1 MLGLQRLRPAC
12 NPLCHVS
19 SQTSAQTRPQ
29 FVRMAI
35 SESAATEEKHMAV
48 KVPRVLSVAGSD
60 SGGGAGIQADIKTC
74 AALGVFCTT
83 AITALTAQN
92 TIGVQGIYP
101 VSADFL
107 ERQLRSVLSDIGA
120 DVVKT
125 GMLPSADCIDTLC
138 SVLDLFPVRE
148 YYAYIAHMYI
158 LEWAEEYIS
167 FNCFLAAVVV
177 DPVMVATSGDELAG
191 AGILDAL
198 RSDSPTLLSS
208 VKNLQKKLLPKAE
221 VVTPNLP
228 EASML
233 LDGASV
239 GTLEEMRKAAAEIHK
254 MGPRYVLI
262 KGGHLSGS
270 DDIVDIL
277 YDGSECHEYHGLR
290 VETRNTHGTGCSL
303 ASAIAAELA
312 KGSHVRQA
320 VQAAKTYV
328 EKTLQKSA
336 KLTIGSGAQGP
347 LNHVHQLN
355 HWESLGEPHF
365 RPNHLLLYA
374 VTDSSMNKQW
384 GRSTSEAVQAVIEGG
399 ATIVQ
404 IREKEADS
412 GEFLEEAEASL
423 KIARKYG
430 VPLVINDRIDIALA
444 CDADGVHLGQS
455 DLPISRA
462 RAILGPK
469 KIIGVSC
476 KTPEQAM
483 RAWEEG
489 ADYIGSGG
497 VYPTNTKQNNKTI
510 GVEGLRKVCEAS
522 PLPVVAI
529 GGIKDHN
536 VKEVMASPRPE
547 QLQGVA
553 VVSGLF
559 NQPDVVVATQKF
571 RAILADA
578 LDDSYSRVV

>member
-1 MLGLQRLRPAC
+1 MAMLAVQKLRPVRH
-12 NPLCHVS
+12 PPVQGPFQKS
-19 SQTSAQTRPQ
+19 TRPNAQ
-29 FVRMAI
+29 FVRMAA
-35 SESAATEEKHMAV
+35 SESATSDTMPISV
-48 KVPRVLSVAGSD
+48 KVPRVLTVAGSD
-60 SGGGAGIQADIKTC
+60 SGGGAGIQADMKTC

-101 VSADFL
+101 VPAKFL
-107 ERQLRSVLSDIGA
+107 EKQLKSVLSDIGA

-125 GMLPSADCIDTLC
+125 GMLPSAECIETLC
-138 SVLDLFPVRE
+138 SVLDLFPIR
-148 YYAYIAHMYI
+148 
-158 LEWAEEYIS
+158 
-167 FNCFLAAVVV
+167 AVVV

-198 RSDSPTLLSS
+198 G
-208 VKNLQKKLLPKAE
+208 KKLLPRTDIL
-221 VVTPNLP
+221 TPNMP
-228 EASML
+228 EASQL
-233 LDGASV
+233 LGGASV
-239 GTLEEMRKAAAEIHK
+239 TNFEEMKKAAVEIHK

-270 DDIVDIL
+270 DDMVDIL
-277 YDGSECHEYHGLR
+277 YDGSEMHEYHGSR

-312 KGSHVRQA
+312 KGSQMRQA
-320 VQAAKTYV
+320 VQAAKEYV
-328 EKTLQKSA
+328 KETIQRSS
-336 KLTIGSGAQGP
+336 KLTIGGGSQGP
-347 LNHVHQLN
+347 LNHLHRLN
-355 HWESLGEPHF
+355 HWERLGQSHF
-365 RPNHLLLYA
+365 KPESLLLYA
-374 VTDSSMNKQW
+374 VTDSSMNERW
-384 GRSTSEAVQAVIEGG
+384 GRSTSEAVKEVIEGG

-404 IREKEADS
+404 IREKEAES
-412 GEFLEEAEASL
+412 GDFLQEAEASL
-423 KIARKYG
+423 KVAREYG
-430 VPLVINDRIDIALA
+430 IPLVINDRLDIALA

-455 DLPISRA
+455 DLPVSRA
-462 RAILGPK
+462 RAILGPN

-476 KTPEQAM
+476 KTPEQAQ

-510 GVEGLRKVCEAS
+510 GVEGLRKVCESS

-536 VKEVMASPRPE
+536 VQEVMASPRPK
-547 QLQGVA
+547 QLRGVA

-559 NQPDVVVATQKF
+559 NQPDVAVAAKHF
-571 RAILADA
+571 RAILAEA
-578 LDDSYSRVV
+578 LDESYSRAF

>member
-1 MLGLQRLRPAC
+1 MLALQKLRPVRH
-12 NPLCHVS
+12 PLVQGAVPKS
-19 SQTSAQTRPQ
+19 IRPIPQ
-29 FVRMAI
+29 FVRMAA
-35 SESAATEEKHMAV
+35 SESATADIGLSSV
-48 KVPRVLSVAGSD
+48 KVPRVLTVAGSD

-101 VSADFL
+101 VPVDFL
-107 ERQLRSVLSDIGA
+107 AKQLQSVLSDIGA

-125 GMLPSADCIDTLC
+125 GMLPSAECIETLC
-138 SVLDLFPVRE
+138 SVLDSFPVR
-148 YYAYIAHMYI
+148 
-158 LEWAEEYIS
+158 
-167 FNCFLAAVVV
+167 AVVV
-177 DPVMVATSGDELAG
+177 DPVMVSTSGDELAG

-198 RSDSPTLLSS
+198 G
-208 VKNLQKKLLPKAE
+208 KKLLPRTD
-221 VVTPNLP
+221 VLTPNLP
-228 EASML
+228 EASKL
-233 LDGASV
+233 LGGASV
-239 GTLEEMRKAAAEIHK
+239 TTLEEMRKAAVEIHK

-270 DDIVDIL
+270 DDMVDIL
-277 YDGSECHEYHGLR
+277 YDGSEMHEYHASR
-290 VETRNTHGTGCSL
+290 IESRNTHGTGCSL

-312 KGSHVRQA
+312 KGSHIRQA
-320 VQAAKTYV
+320 VQAAKEYV
-328 EKTLQKSA
+328 KETMQRSRELR
-336 KLTIGSGAQGP
+336 LGGGSQGP
-347 LNHVHQLN
+347 LNHLHRLN
-355 HWESLGEPHF
+355 HWESLGRSHF
-365 RPNHLLLYA
+365 KPDSLLLYA
-374 VTDSSMNKQW
+374 VTDSSMNKHW
-384 GRSTSEAVQAVIEGG
+384 GRSTSDAVKAVIEGG

-404 IREKEADS
+404 IREKEAES
-412 GEFLEEAEASL
+412 GDFLKEAEASL
-423 KIARKYG
+423 KVAREYG
-430 VPLVINDRIDIALA
+430 VPLVINDRLDIALA

-455 DLPISRA
+455 DVPITRA
-462 RAILGPK
+462 RAILGPN

-476 KTPEQAM
+476 KTPEQAQ

-529 GGIKDHN
+529 GGIKENN
-536 VKEVMASPRPE
+536 VKEVMASPRPK

-559 NQPDVVVATQKF
+559 NQPDVQVAAKHF
-571 RAILADA
+571 RAILAEA
-578 LDDSYSRVV
+578 LDESYSRVL

>member
-1 MLGLQRLRPAC
+1 MAMLGLQRLRPAC

-138 SVLDLFPVRE
+138 SVLDLFPVR
-148 YYAYIAHMYI
+148 
-158 LEWAEEYIS
+158 
-167 FNCFLAAVVV
+167 AVVV

-198 RSDSPTLLSS
+198 R
-208 VKNLQKKLLPKAE
+208 KKLLPKAE